1 MASVVVSLLHSL
13 RVSGPVPRVAAPR
26 NPRAPTSAHGC
37 PSIAAPTSPFDV
49 DRPDAV
55 GVALAS
61 LARLAAGSSHRQAG
75 DRRRLAP
82 TRLSALLD
90 LEEPPAP
97 RPTDVPADV
106 RALIRELSSANPLW
120 GAPRIHGELQKV
132 GISVSQST
140 VATLMK
146 RHSRPPSQTWR
157 TFLTNHASQIMAADL
172 FVVPTVTFRLL
183 FVLVIL
189 EHDRR
194 RIAHVAVT
202 EHPTAAWTAQQLRN
216 AFPDDHAPRYLLHD
230 RDGAFAAVATTVADM
245 NIQTVRTAPRSP
257 WQNAYI
263 ERVIGSIRRE
273 CLDHVI
279 VMNEAG
285 VRRVL
290 ASYVAYCMRSRTH
303 LSLAKSGATA
313 RPSEIRRRHRR
324 DSGSRRPA
332 PPLRPRRGVAGRLRP
347 NLSTALGA
355 LPCSTRR
362 PAVRRRHRSSRSLFV
377 DICRGPEP
385 TSCIHTRLKRRCIGR
400 APASTCVWMAFS
412 IGTAKSGRTT
422 RSRRS
427 SCWASSNGRTRSISA
442 APGSAWCSRSSEPL
456 SGRPRIRFLH
466 QHRNEIGPRRRLTA
480 SDGVTSRRAF
490 QWRRSAD

>member
-1 MASVVVSLLHSL
+1 MLWAWLSRAWPGWRPALHIVRPETVVAWH
-13 RVSGPVPRVAAPR
+13 RRG
-26 NPRAPTSAHGC
+26 
-37 PSIAAPTSPFDV
+37 F
-49 DRPDAV
+49 
-55 GVALAS
+55 
-61 LARLAAGSSHRQAG
+61 RLFWTWKS
-75 DRRRLAP
+75 RRRP
-82 TRLSALLD
+82 G
-90 LEEPPAP
+90 
-97 RPTDVPADV
+97 RPGVPADV

-140 VATLMK
+140 VATFMK

-257 WQNAYI
+257 WQNAYV

-285 VRRVL
+285 LRRVL
-290 ASYVAYCMRSRTH
+290 ASYVAYYMRSRTH
-303 LSLAKSGATA
+303 LSLAKDSPVPRLVQARSVGA
-313 RPSEIRRRHRR
+313 I
-324 DSGSRRPA
+324 
-332 PPLRPRRGVAGRLRP
+332 V
-347 NLSTALGA
+347 
-355 LPCSTRR
+355 
-362 PAVRRRHRSSRSLFV
+362 
-377 DICRGPEP
+377 
-385 TSCIHTRLKRRCIGR
+385 
-400 APASTCVWMAFS
+400 
-412 IGTAKSGRTT
+412 
-422 RSRRS
+422 
-427 SCWASSNGRTRSISA
+427 
-442 APGSAWCSRSSEPL
+442 
-456 SGRPRIRFLH
+456 
-466 QHRNEIGPRRRLTA
+466 
-480 SDGVTSRRAF
+480 VTSEVGGLHHRYDRVA
-490 QWRRSAD
+490 A